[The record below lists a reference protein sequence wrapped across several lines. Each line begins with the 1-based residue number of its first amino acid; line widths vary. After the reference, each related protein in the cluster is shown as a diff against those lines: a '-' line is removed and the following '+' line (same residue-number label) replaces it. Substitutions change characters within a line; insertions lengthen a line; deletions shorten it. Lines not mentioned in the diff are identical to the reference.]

1 MPLLELSSM
10 SYQVLARK
18 WRPRDFSA
26 LVGQEHVVRALT
38 YALEHKRLH
47 HAWLFT
53 GTRGVGKTTLARILA
68 KSLNCIGPDG
78 TGDMTAQPCG
88 VCHVCSEIDAGRFVD
103 YIELDAAS
111 NRGVDEITQL
121 LEQAVYAPNTARF
134 KVYVI
139 DEVHMLTHHAF
150 NAMLKTLEEPPEHI
164 KFILATTD
172 PQKIPVTVLSRC
184 LQFNLKQMPVVQIA
198 TYLEQVLT
206 AEKIAF
212 DHHALRLIARAA
224 QGSMRDALSLTDQA
238 IAYGAESVT
247 ENIVQ
252 SMLGTLDQRYLI
264 RMLDS
269 LAQQD
274 GQALL
279 AIADEMQA
287 RSLSFGLALSELS
300 SLLSKVAVVQSV
312 PGALLDSWVEVEEIK
327 RLASVLDTQE
337 VQLFYQIANHGR
349 QDLALAPDEYAGFTM
364 TLLRM
369 LAFRPRF
376 LSEVMQTA
384 TASVPL
390 ISEAD
395 SATVAHMAVNGLK
408 KNQDSNNTVSARP
421 TQLRQI
427 ENSVLAGKD
436 DEPLSNEVAI
446 ESKIN
451 PLSLPEVTQAG
462 QHHSA
467 KAETIALTAQ
477 NWPEFAAALPLRGLV
492 RQLAHQSELIQAEPF
507 AQGVLTL
514 SLRVP
519 VAQMADIALVQRLEK
534 VLAERLGQTV
544 KLVLTIGKVS
554 ASAASIDADVRAAKQ
569 QVVEEK
575 VGGDPFVQKLIDEF
589 DMEIV
594 PGSVHS
600 RS

>member
-1 MPLLELSSM
+1 M

-88 VCHVCSEIDAGRFVD
+88 VCRVCTEIDAGRFVD

-184 LQFNLKQMPVVQIA
+184 LQFNLKQMPVAQIVS
-198 TYLEQVLT
+198 YLEQVLT

-252 SMLGTLDQRYLI
+252 SMLGALDQRYLVRI
-264 RMLDS
+264 LDS

-274 GQALL
+274 GPALL
-279 AIADEMQA
+279 ALADEMLT
-287 RSLSFGLALSELS
+287 RSLSLNLALSELA
-300 SLLSKVAVVQSV
+300 SLLHKVAVVQSV
-312 PGALLDSWVEVEEIK
+312 PEALLDSWVEVDEIK
-327 RLASVLDTQE
+327 RLAAVFDRQE

-349 QDLALAPDEYAGFTM
+349 QDLVLAPDEYAGFTM

-376 LSEVMQTA
+376 LNEVMQSAVTSSSVISQVEKTA
-384 TASVPL
+384 PLPKQQSSARVSRQENLTQPSSAGINSEKTSLARDNHALLPKPSVMAEHKKNAESVPEL
-390 ISEAD
+390 TQASAHQLTQSE
-395 SATVAHMAVNGLK
+395 TVA
-408 KNQDSNNTVSARP
+408 
-421 TQLRQI
+421 
-427 ENSVLAGKD
+427 
-436 DEPLSNEVAI
+436 
-446 ESKIN
+446 
-451 PLSLPEVTQAG
+451 
-462 QHHSA
+462 
-467 KAETIALTAQ
+467 LTPQ
-477 NWPEFAAALPLRGLV
+477 SWPQFAAALPLRGLV
-492 RQLAHQSELIQAEPF
+492 RQLAHQSELTQIETV
-507 AQGVLTL
+507 AQGMLTL
-514 SLRVP
+514 CLRVP
-519 VAQMADIALVQRLEK
+519 VAQMTDTVLAQRLEK
-534 VLAERLGQTV
+534 ALAERLGQAV

-554 ASAASIDADVRAAKQ
+554 ASAASIDAEVREAKQ
-569 QVVEEK
+569 QMVEKK
-575 VGGDPFVQKLIDEF
+575 VGADPFVQQLIDEF

-594 PGSVHS
+594 PGSVQA

>member
-88 VCHVCSEIDAGRFVD
+88 VCRVCSEIDAGRFVD

-121 LEQAVYAPNTARF
+121 LEQAVYAPNAARF

-184 LQFNLKQMPVVQIA
+184 LQFNLKQMPVAQIT

-212 DHHALRLIARAA
+212 DHQALRLIARAA

-252 SMLGTLDQRYLI
+252 SMLGTLDQCYLI

-269 LAQQD
+269 LAQED

-279 AIADEMQA
+279 AIADEMLT
-287 RSLSFGLALSELS
+287 RSLSFNLALSELS
-300 SLLSKVAVVQSV
+300 SLLNKMAVVQSV
-312 PGALLDSWVEVEEIK
+312 PEALLDSWVEVDEIK
-327 RLASVLDTQE
+327 RLASVFDRQE

-376 LSEVMQTA
+376 LSEVMQSTA
-384 TASVPL
+384 TSSPL
-390 ISEAD
+390 VTQAG
-395 SATVAHMAVNGLK
+395 SAAPLPKRQSSTRAPRQEGL
-408 KNQDSNNTVSARP
+408 
-421 TQLRQI
+421 TQLGAVCI
-427 ENSVLAGKD
+427 NPENPAFARDD
-436 DEPLSNEVAI
+436 DEPLSKHIVIAENKKKSELA
-446 ESKIN
+446 
-451 PLSLPEVTQAG
+451 PEITQAS
-462 QHHSA
+462 QH
-467 KAETIALTAQ
+467 KIAQTGTVTLTPQ
-477 NWPEFAAALPLRGLV
+477 SWPEFAAALPLRGLV
-492 RQLAHQSELIQAEPF
+492 RQLAHQSELTQIEAV
-507 AQGVLTL
+507 AQGMLTL
-514 SLRVP
+514 CLRVP
-519 VAQMADIALVQRLEK
+519 VAQMTDTVLVQRLEK

-554 ASAASIDADVRAAKQ
+554 ASAASIDAEMREAKQ
-569 QVVEEK
+569 QMVEK
-575 VGGDPFVQKLIDEF
+575 KIGGDPFVQKLIDEF

-594 PGSVHS
+594 PGSVRS